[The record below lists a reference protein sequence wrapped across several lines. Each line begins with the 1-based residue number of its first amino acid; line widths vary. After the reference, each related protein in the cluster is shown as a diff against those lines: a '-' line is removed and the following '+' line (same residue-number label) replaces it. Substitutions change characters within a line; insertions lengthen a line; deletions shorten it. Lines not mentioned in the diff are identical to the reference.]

1 MEGNLRGGGLRR
13 GEKRR
18 RRGRLQE
25 FSGTRSNLK
34 IGVAV
39 IAGSH
44 IIDYTGK
51 GGFVPPVLEVSVLKS
66 SHKLRSNPQI
76 QQHRALFLGG
86 YRVSLIG
93 RFHRQLA
100 ASWAEY
106 TAARP

>member
-1 MEGNLRGGGLRR
+1 MIREIWVDV
-13 GEKRR
+13 
-18 RRGRLQE
+18 
-25 FSGTRSNLK
+25 T
-34 IGVAV
+34 AW
-39 IAGSH
+39 SH

-100 ASWAEY
+100 AGWDECTVAGPVDGPAVTPHSPL
-106 TAARP
+106 RNLRLL